1 MPRAQ
6 FEGRFLHAG
15 LPAMAAAYLFQL
27 CKNHAFMDGNKRTA
41 LATAEVFLLIND
53 MRLTAS
59 NEAIE
64 KLTIGVADGSI
75 NKKDVT
81 AFFQENT
88 EPNSPSI

>member
-1 MPRAQ
+1 
-6 FEGRFLHAG
+6 
-15 LPAMAAAYLFQL
+15 
-27 CKNHAFMDGNKRTA
+27 MDGNKRTA